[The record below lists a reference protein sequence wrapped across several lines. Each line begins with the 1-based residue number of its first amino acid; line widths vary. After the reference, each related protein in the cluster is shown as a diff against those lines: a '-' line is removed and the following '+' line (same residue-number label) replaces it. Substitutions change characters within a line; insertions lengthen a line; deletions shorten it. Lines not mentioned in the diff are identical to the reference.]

1 MQSRLGTSADGEVC
15 NAIKVVPPFLNFIGC
30 LPIGLFYPQPGF
42 CNKVVAKGLPELT
55 GLHVPFFISGLERRI
70 SYHQVAITMYLV
82 MTTF

>member
-55 GLHVPFFISGLERRI
+55 GLHAPFFLPSFYAL
-70 SYHQVAITMYLV
+70 YLLNYTGSEV
-82 MTTF
+82 VKP